1 MLQVNNGYS
10 STSPEVEAGDASSG
24 SPMDFVDVAIGIL
37 RRQWPVLTISAVLTI
52 AAAVLFYLKSPPTY
66 LATAT
71 VVIDTAKFQLFS
83 QQSGSLGE
91 VSIDNAAAVES
102 QLEIIKSEKIAL
114 KVIEDL
120 HLADN
125 FAKMGRLPAWLSAR
139 LSSVFGEPE
148 PESDFQRT
156 RNALAA
162 FEKRMTVAR
171 KGIAL
176 LIDISFLS
184 TNRELSAVIANKV
197 AETYVTD
204 QLDAKYEATRL
215 GSAWLEGRIA
225 DLRGQAEAAER
236 AVVEF
241 KAKNN
246 IVDAG
251 TGRLAE
257 QQLSEVNGQLALAR
271 VQTAEAKAR
280 LERIAAF
287 TRASSEEV
295 EVNAVLTGVLT
306 NEPLTKLRSQFGEL
320 SGRAADFEQ
329 KYGRSH
335 LSVVTLRAQMAQ
347 LRAAMLDEVHRLSES
362 YDSDFNLASTRER
375 NLESDLTKLIGQT
388 EATNR
393 ASVRLHELESVA
405 QSSISLYDN
414 FRKRYMESLEQQSFP
429 VPEARVLTRAVPPLS
444 PERKSV
450 LKMLAVILG
459 AGATF
464 GVGVALLREVG
475 DRTYRTVNQVERRLH
490 VNCISMIPHVADEA
504 AQTTSGTGDGGTL
517 GQRTF
522 EFPPGPI
529 WQIVSS
535 PLSAYAEAMRSIKL
549 AIDLNAA
556 NKSTKVIGITS
567 TLPREGKSTLA
578 ASLALTIGR
587 TGARVIL
594 LDCDLRNPALTRVFS
609 PNVTKGFVEVLS
621 GEISLT
627 DALWKDRTGLVP
639 FLPAV
644 FDSRYSQSTEVM
656 VSRAAKSFFENLRSS
671 YDYVIVDL
679 PPLAPIVDT
688 RATVP
693 LIDCFIYVIQWGT
706 TKIDVVDHAL
716 GREPAICENLLG
728 VVLNDVNVKRLRS
741 YDRKNAS
748 IYENSHYSQYGYV
761 VD

>member
-1 MLQVNNGYS
+1 
-10 STSPEVEAGDASSG
+10 
-24 SPMDFVDVAIGIL
+24 
-37 RRQWPVLTISAVLTI
+37 
-52 AAAVLFYLKSPPTY
+52 
-66 LATAT
+66 
-71 VVIDTAKFQLFS
+71 
-83 QQSGSLGE
+83 
-91 VSIDNAAAVES
+91 
-102 QLEIIKSEKIAL
+102 
-114 KVIEDL
+114 
-120 HLADN
+120 
-125 FAKMGRLPAWLSAR
+125 
-139 LSSVFGEPE
+139 
-148 PESDFQRT
+148 
-156 RNALAA
+156 
-162 FEKRMTVAR
+162 
-171 KGIAL
+171 
-176 LIDISFLS
+176 
-184 TNRELSAVIANKV
+184 LSAVIANKI

-257 QQLSEVNGQLALAR
+257 QQLSEVNGQLALAW

-280 LERIAAF
+280 LERITAF
-287 TRASSEEV
+287 TRASDEV
-295 EVNAVLTGVLT
+295 AVNAVLTGVLT
-306 NEPLTKLRSQFGEL
+306 NEPLIKLRSQFAEF
-320 SGRAADFEQ
+320 SGRATDFEH
-329 KYGRSH
+329 KYGLGH

-347 LRAAMLDEVHRLSES
+347 LRSAMLDEVRRLSES
-362 YDSDFNLASTRER
+362 YDSDYNLASTREK
-375 NLESDLTKLIGQT
+375 NLESDLTKLIAET
-388 EATNR
+388 ETTNR
-393 ASVRLHELESVA
+393 ASVRLHELESMA
-405 QSSISLYDN
+405 QSSTSLYDIL
-414 FRKRYMESLEQQSFP
+414 RKRYMESLEQQSFP

-444 PERKSV
+444 PERKSL
-450 LKMLAVILG
+450 LKMLAAILG
-459 AGATF
+459 VGTSL
-464 GVGVALLREVG
+464 GVGVALLRELG

-504 AQTTSGTGDGGTL
+504 AQTISGPGDGGTG
-517 GQRTF
+517 GQRIF

-529 WQIVSS
+529 WRIVSS

-556 NKSTKVIGITS
+556 DKSTKVIGITS

-594 LDCDLRNPALTRVFS
+594 LDCDLRNPALTRALL
-609 PNVTKGFVEVLS
+609 PNVAKGFVEMLS

-627 DALWKDRTGLVP
+627 DALWTDRTGLVP

-644 FDSRYSQSTEVM
+644 FDSRYSQSIEVM
-656 VSRAAKSFFENLRSS
+656 VSRAAKSFFEKLRNS

-679 PPLAPIVDT
+679 PPLAPILDA

-693 LIDCFIYVIQWGT
+693 LIDSYIYVIQWGT